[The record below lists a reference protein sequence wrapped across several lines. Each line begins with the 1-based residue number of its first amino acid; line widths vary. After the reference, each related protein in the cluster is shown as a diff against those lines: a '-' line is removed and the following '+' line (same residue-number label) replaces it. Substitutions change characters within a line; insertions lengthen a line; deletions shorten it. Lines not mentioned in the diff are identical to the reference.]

1 MNKFQG
7 VDSGEGSFTLCY
19 KAIDQRRKREREG
32 ERERERKRERERERE
47 RERGETRTN
56 KDVVRKSS
64 DWHCGH
70 TCVR

>member
-7 VDSGEGSFTLCY
+7 VDSEAREGSFTLCN
-19 KAIDQRRKREREG
+19 KAIDQQRKRERKRG
-32 ERERERKRERERERE
+32 RERERERE

-64 DWHCGH
+64 HWHCGH
-70 TCVR
+70 TCVK